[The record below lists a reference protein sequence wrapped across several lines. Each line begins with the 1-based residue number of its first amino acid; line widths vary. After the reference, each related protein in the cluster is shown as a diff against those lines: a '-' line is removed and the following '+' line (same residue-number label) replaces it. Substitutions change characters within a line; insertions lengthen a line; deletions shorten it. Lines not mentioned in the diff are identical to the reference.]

1 MDMDELLA
9 DLAFS
14 CAPGIGPQ
22 RYSIMRKVFGTS
34 KRAFE
39 AQEQIILDNLPAR
52 AAHSFIRF
60 RQTSNPKKLL
70 AEYQEKSIRVI
81 NRSHPLYP
89 PSLLQISDPPICLYI
104 SSKLTDPELV
114 KVFGSVL
121 VSIVGSR
128 KHSSYGREITNII
141 AYDLAKNGVTIVSGM
156 ALGIDAI
163 AHMATLDAGGKTIAI
178 LGCGVDVIYPQEN
191 EHLYKRIS
199 DSGSVIL
206 SEFAPGTQPIPGY
219 FVARNRLVAG
229 ISRAVVIVEGTA
241 KSGSLITARIAADQ
255 GKDVY
260 AVPGQVSS
268 PLSEAPLLLIK
279 QGARMVT
286 EAGDI
291 LGDIGM
297 SAVQGIS
304 KTPTFSDPLEQ
315 KIYEYVQIHR
325 DIYPDELAHALEVS
339 ISQITTLISRM
350 EIRGLLTRTMTGA
363 LSL

>member
-22 RYSIMRKVFGTS
+22 RYSIMRKVFSTS

-39 AQEQIILDNLPAR
+39 AQEQILLDNLPAHV
-52 AAHSFIRF
+52 AHSFIRF
-60 RQTSNPKKLL
+60 RQTCNPKKLL
-70 AEYQEKSIRVI
+70 AEYREK
-81 NRSHPLYP
+81 
-89 PSLLQISDPPICLYI
+89 LLQISDPPICLYI
-104 SSKLTDPELV
+104 SSKLTDTELV
-114 KVFGSVL
+114 KVFRSAL

-128 KHSSYGREITNII
+128 KHSSYGREITNTI
-141 AYDLAKNGVTIVSGM
+141 AYDLAKNGITIVSGM

-163 AHMATLDAGGKTIAI
+163 AHMAALDAGGKTIAI

-191 EHLYKRIS
+191 EHLYKRIN
-199 DSGSVIL
+199 DSGSIIL

-229 ISRAVVIVEGTA
+229 SSRAVVIVEGTI

-279 QGARMVT
+279 QGAHMIT
-286 EAGDI
+286 EARDI
-291 LGDIGM
+291 LDDFGM
-297 SAVQGIS
+297 SAAQGIS
-304 KTPTFSDPLEQ
+304 RVPTFHDSLEQ

-325 DIYPDELAHALEVS
+325 DIYPDELAQALEVS
-339 ISQITTLISRM
+339 ISQITTQISSM
-350 EIRGLLTRTMTGA
+350 EIRGLLNKSITGA